1 MVKINSYSQ
10 KSYSYSKNR
19 IKEGS
24 TADYI
29 GIMGIH
35 ASDPHR
41 VLDVIPTVTK
51 LITILATTEIAVT
64 GISDTACDFL
74 SAFQCL
80 LNVKRILL

>member
-1 MVKINSYSQ
+1 
-10 KSYSYSKNR
+10 
-19 IKEGS
+19 
-24 TADYI
+24 
-29 GIMGIH
+29 MGIH
-35 ASDPHR
+35 ASDPHG